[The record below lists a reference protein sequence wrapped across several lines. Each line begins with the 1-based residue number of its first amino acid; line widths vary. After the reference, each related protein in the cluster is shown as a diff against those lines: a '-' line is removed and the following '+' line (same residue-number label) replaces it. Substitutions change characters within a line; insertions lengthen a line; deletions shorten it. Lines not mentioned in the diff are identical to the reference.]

1 MGAALTIGLTAA
13 TGIWKAKTEYD
24 ANKAQA
30 RQAQA
35 NADLAYQNAEKMD
48 AQAHEQA
55 QNNALNQEVKRRQMV
70 QKQKEMENQVG
81 ASGLMMS
88 GSNLS
93 VLSDSQYNMMFDL
106 GIDSYNGR
114 QKVDNMFQQSTD
126 YTNQGDIYAQ
136 QAKQYKKAAKM
147 SIIKNALETGASIA
161 LAGAGSG
168 AGSAGKAGKVSGSLD
183 GKFHNAL
190 VKKANASGGFVHPR
204 LP

>member
-1 MGAALTIGLTAA
+1 MGATAIAIGLTAA

-30 RQAQA
+30 RQMQA
-35 NADLAYQNAEKMD
+35 NANLAYQNAEKMD

-88 GSNLS
+88 GSNLN
-93 VLSDSQYNMMFDL
+93 VLSDSHYNMMFDL

-126 YTNQGDIYAQ
+126 YTNQGNIYAQ
-136 QAKQYKKAAKM
+136 QANQFKKAAKM
-147 SIIKNALETGASIA
+147 SLIKNALETGASIA

-168 AGSAGKAGKVSGSLD
+168 GSAGKAG
-183 GKFHNAL
+183 
-190 VKKANASGGFVHPR
+190 ASKNGIYGNKSTWNPKWNY
-204 LP
+204 PG

>member
-1 MGAALTIGLTAA
+1 MGATAIAMGLTAA
-13 TGIWKAKTEYD
+13 VGAWQAKTEYD

-30 RQAQA
+30 KQMQA
-35 NADLAYQNAEKMD
+35 NANIAYQNAEKMD

-93 VLSDSQYNMMFDL
+93 VLSDSHYNMMFDL

-114 QKVDNMFQQSTD
+114 QKVDNIFQQSTD
-126 YTNQGDIYAQ
+126 QVNQGDIYSAQ
-136 QAKQYKKAAKM
+136 ANQFKKAAKM
-147 SIIKNALETGASIA
+147 SLIKNAIQTGASLA
-161 LAGAGSG
+161 LMGASSG
-168 AGSAGKAGKVSGSLD
+168 AGSAGKAGKAAGSA
-183 GKFHNAL
+183 GKAGSSSTKL
-190 VKKANASGGFVHPR
+190 VNTDYNYVGRPW
-204 LP
+204 

>member
-1 MGAALTIGLTAA
+1 MGATAIAIGLTAA

-35 NADLAYQNAEKMD
+35 NADMAYQNAQVKD
-48 AQAHEQA
+48 TQAHEQA
-55 QNNALNQEVKRRQMV
+55 QNNALNQEVKRRQMA
-70 QKQKEMENQVG
+70 QKQKELENQVG

-93 VLSDSQYNMMFDL
+93 TLADSHYNMMFDL

-114 QKVDNMFQQSTD
+114 QKVDNIFQQSTD
-126 YTNQGDIYAQ
+126 LYNQGDVYAQ

-147 SIIKNALETGASIA
+147 SIIKNAIETGASVA
-161 LAGAGSG
+161 LAGAGS
-168 AGSAGKAGKVSGSLD
+168 ASKAKDAKTWVGTV
-183 GKFHNAL
+183 
-190 VKKANASGGFVHPR
+190 PR
-204 LP
+204 KQAIQMGLFKP